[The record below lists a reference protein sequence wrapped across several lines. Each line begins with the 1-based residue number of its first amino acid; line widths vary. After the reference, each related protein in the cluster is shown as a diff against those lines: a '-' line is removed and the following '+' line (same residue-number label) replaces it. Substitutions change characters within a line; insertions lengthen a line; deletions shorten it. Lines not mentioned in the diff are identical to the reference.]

1 MKINHL
7 FSTAVL
13 LSALSVM
20 FTGCDD
26 KEFTAPVLKPEAV
39 ETPVDN
45 INANIA
51 AVRSFVQA
59 KETGSKV
66 RKTTVLPDDAGF
78 MVEFSDGNTVS
89 LRTKVGA
96 LADFPQQPDTY
107 TPTVAAMPDED
118 GVYYWTIDGEW
129 LTSATRAGEKINV
142 TGAKAVTPRVSI
154 NENGD
159 WVVDALDYGKTV
171 LRPASRGEQISAI
184 STVDISDPE
193 NVTVYFSDDT
203 EPLQLAAGGGST
215 PPDVPITGS
224 LRRPIDADHPA
235 WFVHIDC
242 WNYADPEKIISLIPE
257 DVRPYCIFNLSLS
270 VSHDESTGR
279 FKVSEYGYELVKSW
293 LRSCGEHNLWAM
305 IQPSSGGYS
314 HFPDVETYSQF
325 DDEKYGMYK
334 EFFTYPNFLGFNY
347 CEQFWGF
354 DSTDALYS
362 PSWLQRVAHWNEL
375 LKLTHEYGGYL
386 TVSFCSN
393 QWSAPINPVAMI
405 KRNPDFARTTALYPE
420 NFIYCE
426 KYTQSSMFYEV
437 EAASMGVWLSGHAGN
452 YGLRFDQCAFNE
464 KAAAYYGIPN
474 WEQDNTFPVALGAA
488 LTLEHIT
495 LTGQTVYDGPELIWR
510 QDFKETGIIDVSD
523 GYKTRS
529 WDTFAQ
535 FRNINI
541 DLYRKI
547 IDGTIRLLTRDEV
560 IARCKYAV
568 IQDIAG
574 GSDLDKY
581 CLPKWFH
588 QGIGALDHDGGREE
602 NFFYLRK
609 TGRYPAI
616 PVVAEFA
623 GDMAKKFKYVRNQ
636 SEIINSWSNTSDK
649 TRELNR
655 VFPSEYTGD
664 LFAGRHENTWVTYNP
679 WNSVKSAK
687 VPFKYNTCENV
698 EFTLETFATTVW
710 KEYSDR
716 VTFYLT
722 KYQEDGKSTRSII
735 KINGATSQP
744 SVQFT
749 PRAEA
754 TAKVSESWADGVLTL
769 TVDHNG
775 PVDITVNCSGN
786 GTGRLTEYTYSTIQM
801 PGNPQLYHGPRQHE
815 AEVFDFKNIEYD
827 GRVTSGYDKD
837 VRNYTGQG
845 YLRMGTGSNVAVRD
859 EVSVLTEGR
868 YAIKFRYRAESAD
881 VTNYD
886 LYVNGEK
893 VGSPK
898 FTQSGGDKTVWY
910 VNSTAAYLNAGSN
923 VIELK
928 ANATGSCELYLD
940 NVIVE
945 SVE

>member
-1 MKINHL
+1 L
-7 FSTAVL
+7 
-13 LSALSVM
+13 
-20 FTGCDD
+20 
-26 KEFTAPVLKPEAV
+26 PE
-39 ETPVDN
+39 
-45 INANIA
+45 I
-51 AVRSFVQA
+51 
-59 KETGSKV
+59 
-66 RKTTVLPDDAGF
+66 
-78 MVEFSDGNTVS
+78 
-89 LRTKVGA
+89 
-96 LADFPQQPDTY
+96 
-107 TPTVAAMPDED
+107 
-118 GVYYWTIDGEW
+118 W
-129 LTSATRAGEKINV
+129 L
-142 TGAKAVTPRVSI
+142 
-154 NENGD
+154 
-159 WVVDALDYGKTV
+159 
-171 LRPASRGEQISAI
+171 
-184 STVDISDPE
+184 
-193 NVTVYFSDDT
+193 
-203 EPLQLAAGGGST
+203 
-215 PPDVPITGS
+215 
-224 LRRPIDADHPA
+224 
-235 WFVHIDC
+235 
-242 WNYADPEKIISLIPE
+242 
-257 DVRPYCIFNLSLS
+257 
-270 VSHDESTGR
+270 
-279 FKVSEYGYELVKSW
+279 
-293 LRSCGEHNLWAM
+293 
-305 IQPSSGGYS
+305 
-314 HFPDVETYSQF
+314 
-325 DDEKYGMYK
+325 
-334 EFFTYPNFLGFNY
+334 
-347 CEQFWGF
+347 
-354 DSTDALYS
+354 
-362 PSWLQRVAHWNEL
+362 
-375 LKLTHEYGGYL
+375 
-386 TVSFCSN
+386 
-393 QWSAPINPVAMI
+393 
-405 KRNPDFARTTALYPE
+405 
-420 NFIYCE
+420 
-426 KYTQSSMFYEV
+426 
-437 EAASMGVWLSGHAGN
+437 
-452 YGLRFDQCAFNE
+452 
-464 KAAAYYGIPN
+464 
-474 WEQDNTFPVALGAA
+474 
-488 LTLEHIT
+488 
-495 LTGQTVYDGPELIWR
+495 
-510 QDFKETGIIDVSD
+510 
-523 GYKTRS
+523 
-529 WDTFAQ
+529 
-535 FRNINI
+535 
-541 DLYRKI
+541 
-547 IDGTIRLLTRDEV
+547 
-560 IARCKYAV
+560 
-568 IQDIAG
+568 
-574 GSDLDKY
+574 
-581 CLPKWFH
+581 
-588 QGIGALDHDGGREE
+588 
-602 NFFYLRK
+602 
-609 TGRYPAI
+609 
-616 PVVAEFA
+616 
-623 GDMAKKFKYVRNQ
+623 
-636 SEIINSWSNTSDK
+636 SNTSDK

-735 KINGATSQP
+735 KINGATSKP

-945 SVE
+945 AVE

>member
-325 DDEKYGMYK
+325 DEEKYGMYK

-362 PSWLQRVAHWNEL
+362 PSWLQRVA
-375 LKLTHEYGGYL
+375 
-386 TVSFCSN
+386 
-393 QWSAPINPVAMI
+393 
-405 KRNPDFARTTALYPE
+405 
-420 NFIYCE
+420 
-426 KYTQSSMFYEV
+426 
-437 EAASMGVWLSGHAGN
+437 
-452 YGLRFDQCAFNE
+452 
-464 KAAAYYGIPN
+464 
-474 WEQDNTFPVALGAA
+474 
-488 LTLEHIT
+488 
-495 LTGQTVYDGPELIWR
+495 
-510 QDFKETGIIDVSD
+510 
-523 GYKTRS
+523 
-529 WDTFAQ
+529 
-535 FRNINI
+535 
-541 DLYRKI
+541 
-547 IDGTIRLLTRDEV
+547 
-560 IARCKYAV
+560 
-568 IQDIAG
+568 
-574 GSDLDKY
+574 
-581 CLPKWFH
+581 
-588 QGIGALDHDGGREE
+588 
-602 NFFYLRK
+602 
-609 TGRYPAI
+609 
-616 PVVAEFA
+616 
-623 GDMAKKFKYVRNQ
+623 
-636 SEIINSWSNTSDK
+636 
-649 TRELNR
+649 
-655 VFPSEYTGD
+655 
-664 LFAGRHENTWVTYNP
+664 
-679 WNSVKSAK
+679 
-687 VPFKYNTCENV
+687 
-698 EFTLETFATTVW
+698 
-710 KEYSDR
+710 
-716 VTFYLT
+716 
-722 KYQEDGKSTRSII
+722 
-735 KINGATSQP
+735 
-744 SVQFT
+744 
-749 PRAEA
+749 
-754 TAKVSESWADGVLTL
+754 
-769 TVDHNG
+769 
-775 PVDITVNCSGN
+775 
-786 GTGRLTEYTYSTIQM
+786 
-801 PGNPQLYHGPRQHE
+801 
-815 AEVFDFKNIEYD
+815 
-827 GRVTSGYDKD
+827 
-837 VRNYTGQG
+837 
-845 YLRMGTGSNVAVRD
+845 
-859 EVSVLTEGR
+859 
-868 YAIKFRYRAESAD
+868 
-881 VTNYD
+881 
-886 LYVNGEK
+886 
-893 VGSPK
+893 
-898 FTQSGGDKTVWY
+898 
-910 VNSTAAYLNAGSN
+910 
-923 VIELK
+923 
-928 ANATGSCELYLD
+928 
-940 NVIVE
+940 
-945 SVE
+945 